1 MHSTLML
8 TDLETFSGNH
18 ASSIREEG
26 KIYSATRDGKVSWV
40 STEDVGSVA
49 HRALTNEP
57 AENTANVLLGPELLS
72 YDDVRASTRPLRL
85 VDV

>member
-1 MHSTLML
+1 ML